1 MKAYQRALLIAVMN
15 RDHIGRRMAG
25 PKVLEWAFRR
35 GYVNRKQTGDMELT
49 KEGMEALGDK
59 A

>member
-1 MKAYQRALLIAVMN
+1 MKACQRALLIAVRN
-15 RDHIGRRMAG
+15 KDRIGRRMAG

-35 GYVNRKQTGDMELT
+35 GYVNRRQTGDMELT
-49 KEGMEALGDK
+49 KEGMEVLGDK